1 MLRFSLFSLIFAFL
15 LFGIACAYAEQQ
27 VGNAVSSL
35 ELRILSSKTL
45 NGTAGDYVSIEAQI
59 TNLSGHPINDIAT
72 YLSLVD
78 MGNKLP
84 VDLEDWSAERGLYV
98 GTIDSGQTFPL
109 NWKIHFVKPGDYSL
123 MVVAIAS
130 GDEVPQVSGITRFNV
145 QPKRNLN
152 PGQVLPVALGMP
164 VLLALVL
171 LLFGYRRLRTAR
183 E

>member
-1 MLRFSLFSLIFAFL
+1 MLRGSLFPFIFVFL
-15 LFGIACAYAEQQ
+15 VFGMTRAYAEQQ
-27 VGNAVSSL
+27 VGNTVSSL

-45 NGTAGDYVSIEAQI
+45 SGTAGDFVSIEAQI
-59 TNLSGHPINDIAT
+59 TNLSSHPINDIAT

-123 MVVAIAS
+123 VVVALTS
-130 GDEVPQVSGITRFNV
+130 GDEAPQVSNITHFNV
-145 QPKRNLN
+145 RPKRNLN
-152 PGQVLPVALGMP
+152 PGQVLPVALGTP
-164 VLLALVL
+164 VLLALL
-171 LLFGYRRLRTAR
+171 LLLLGYRRLRT
-183 E
+183 

>member
-1 MLRFSLFSLIFAFL
+1 MLRFWLFTPIFAFL
-15 LFGIACAYAEQQ
+15 LFGMVCAYAEQQ
-27 VGNAVSSL
+27 AGAAVSPL

-45 NGTAGDYVSIEAQI
+45 NGIAGDYVSVEAQI
-59 TNLSGHPINDIAT
+59 TNLSDRPINDIAT

-130 GDEVPQVSGITRFNV
+130 GDQVPQVSGITRFNV

-152 PGQVLPVALGMP
+152 PGQILPVALGMP

-171 LLFGYRRLRTAR
+171 LLAGYRRLRT
-183 E
+183 